1 MKKYILIVYLLI
13 ALFPKFSVAQEYP
26 NASGAVLLD
35 STAIT
40 LDRDMKVT
48 KERFLRI
55 KILEKRGRE
64 VFGDIKTRYDK
75 KSQDF
80 KVITAQT
87 ILPSGKI
94 VQVAK
99 DAISDVSAPEVG
111 FATQYTNVLMKVVSF
126 SALEPDVIIE
136 YHYKVSSKKPTQ
148 HPLFGDVLFQGTEP
162 IKRKVFTIVFPL
174 SEENK
179 FHQEFIGN
187 DIEPIVKHLPD
198 DMISYTFAL
207 KDIPMINSEPNMPPI
222 SEIASK
228 LLFTFYDSLE
238 DFCKWYS
245 EKFYK
250 SVKVDRNIRKIV
262 EELGENTREEQI
274 ENIVLFVKQKIRSV
288 YLSFGDSGYQPN
300 KAKKVLENKYGDPQ
314 DKAVLLVS
322 LLKTIGVNAYPV
334 LVNTPGW
341 GYFSIVGLSRSI
353 LLDMDNSLAV
363 PSQFNSMLV
372 VIEDEGCVQ
381 FVSPMGQFDKYGWIP
396 DSYQGK
402 DGLIIK
408 EDTAR
413 FVEIP
418 VLDEKES
425 KAQVTLNAEIDEQGN
440 LKGTFELKATG
451 FCDYNVR
458 NQLKHKNKDEQDI
471 FFKSV
476 VNNIRGGSKLISYDF
491 INPEDLTKDMN
502 VEVVFESPNYATFQ
516 GNKVR
521 FSIPQLSIYGAN
533 IGNFSSIRKRNYD
546 LELYSKRIYS
556 YSAKIEIPEV
566 LKIEYLPN
574 SESKDNEYAEFEIE
588 SRKANNKITYSS
600 NFIIK
605 NKKVNASEYKNFKK
619 LQDEYFNRNNWIVIL
634 SK

>member
-26 NASGAVLLD
+26 NASGVVLLD
-35 STAIT
+35 STTIT
-40 LDRDMKVT
+40 LQKDQKVV
-48 KERFLRI
+48 KERYLRI
-55 KILEKRGRE
+55 KILEKRGRD
-64 VFGDIKTRYDK
+64 VFGDIQERYDK

-80 KVITAQT
+80 QVITAQT

-94 VQVAK
+94 VQADK

-111 FATQYTNVLMKVVSF
+111 YATQYTNVLMKVVSF

-136 YHYKVSSKKPTQ
+136 YHYKVSSKEAIK
-148 HPLFGDVLFQGTEP
+148 HPLFGNVLFQGTEP
-162 IKRKVFTIVFPL
+162 IKKKIFTMIFPAK
-174 SEENK
+174 EEK
-179 FHQEFIGN
+179 QFHQEFIGN
-187 DIEPIVKHLPD
+187 DIEPIIKNLSD

-228 LLFTFYDSLE
+228 LLFTFYNSWE
-238 DFCKWYS
+238 DFGKWYG

-250 SVKVDRNIRKIV
+250 SVKVDKSIRKMA
-262 EELGENTREEQI
+262 EQLGGDTRKEQI

-300 KAKKVLENKYGDPQ
+300 KAKKILKNMYGDPQ
-314 DKAVLLVS
+314 DKVVLLVT
-322 LLKTIGVNAYPV
+322 LLKAVGVNAYPV
-334 LVNTPGW
+334 LVPTPKW

-353 LLDMDNSLAV
+353 LTDMDNSLAV
-363 PSQFNSMLV
+363 PSQFNSIMV
-372 VIEDEGCVQ
+372 AIEHNGDIQ
-381 FVSPMGQFDKYGWIP
+381 FVSLIGQFNRYGWIP

-408 EDTAR
+408 EDAAR

-418 VLDEKES
+418 VLNEKES

-440 LKGTFELKATG
+440 LKGTFELKTTG
-451 FCDYNVR
+451 YCDFNVR

-471 FFKSV
+471 FFKGV

-491 INPEDLTKDMN
+491 TDPEDLTSDMN
-502 VEVVFESPNYATFQ
+502 VKVVFESPNYATFQ
-516 GNKVR
+516 GDKVR
-521 FSIPQLSIYGAN
+521 FNIPQLFIYGAN
-533 IGNFSSIRKRNYD
+533 IGNYSSIQKRNYD

-556 YSAKIEIPEV
+556 YNAKIEIPEGFEV
-566 LKIEYLPN
+566 EYLPN
-574 SESKDNEYAEFEIE
+574 PDVKDNENAEFIIE
-588 SRKANNKITYSS
+588 SKMGDNEIIFNSD
-600 NFIIK
+600 FILK
-605 NKKVNASEYKNFKK
+605 QKKVNVSEYEDFKK
-619 LQDEYFNRNNWIVIL
+619 LQDGYFNRNNWIVIL
-634 SK
+634 GK